1 MGSANMKRILL
12 LAAIL
17 SACILTGCE
26 SGREKQSIYYL
37 NFKPEVATVWR
48 EIAADYEEETGIEVK
63 VLTVANGNY
72 EQRLK
77 AELAKKNAPVL
88 FHINGPV
95 GYSIFK
101 NFCLDLSDT
110 ELYSWQLDKDIAV
123 TNADGVYGIPYVVE
137 GYGIIYNNAIMKK
150 YFELPSRAV
159 SFSSMD
165 EVNNFEKLKAVV
177 EDMTLHKDELGIKG
191 VFASTSFGSGEDWR
205 WQTHLANLPVYYEF
219 RDKNI
224 SDTDTLDFTYGDN
237 FRNIFDLYINN
248 SCTPRTELSQKSV
261 IDSMTEFALGEAA
274 MVQNGNWAWSQISDV
289 EGNKVQEEDIRYLP
303 IYTGVEGEESQGLC
317 IGTGNYL
324 CVNSTSPEADQQ
336 AAIDFIKWVYSSD
349 TGKDYVISKLGF
361 IPPFNTFS
369 EDERPD
375 NPLAREIA
383 EDIGNDATS
392 SVNWIFSTFPSQQF
406 KNDFGSMLLSYAK
419 GECEWDTVIKSVKD
433 EWAAQKASD

>member
-1 MGSANMKRILL
+1 MKRILL

>member
-1 MGSANMKRILL
+1 MKRILL

-17 SACILTGCE
+17 SACILTSCE
-26 SGREKQSIYYL
+26 FGREKQSIYYL

-392 SVNWIFSTFPSQQF
+392 SVNWIFSTFPGQQF